1 MMYYEE
7 GRHQLQLWACFRT
20 IVLRLTNF
28 FTYNYTIVVYTWL
41 IHVDSVLGDI
51 MLLSKRCHV
60 VAESTHLNLDKL
72 FFFHEIYKSVLNNP
86 WLPFHLQVVKKLGD
100 GLNLGFKRGNSHQL

>member
-1 MMYYEE
+1 
-7 GRHQLQLWACFRT
+7 LQLWACFRT

-28 FTYNYTIVVYTWL
+28 FTYNYTIFVYTWL

-51 MLLSKRCHV
+51 ILLSKRRHV

-72 FFFHEIYKSVLNNP
+72 FFLHKIYKSVLNNP

-100 GLNLGFKRGNSHQL
+100 GLNFGLKRGNSHQL